1 MSSEASRRER
11 WTILALIVVACVLL
25 LLVEPGLRE
34 SPYNEF

>member
-1 MSSEASRRER
+1 MNIESSRRER
-11 WTILALIVVACVLL
+11 WIILAWIVVACVLL